1 MKKFTCWILFLI
13 CLLFNI
19 IYAAQEMPGN
29 VLNVIA
35 DISGDGILNVC
46 ETWEIKTVGDNFFE
60 RKIYI
65 DNSKNEKVENV
76 SITARYPNVSGE
88 REFELYSGDLK
99 FGRYSVDKSEDYYLI
114 RCGIDQFNNNV
125 IYDISYT
132 LDNNLID
139 YKDCVEMKWY
149 LFKNTTLTNIGL
161 VSRRIK
167 FPYSKQ
173 QRRNKFMVK
182 D

>member
-13 CLLFNI
+13 CLLFNF

-46 ETWEIKTVGDNFFE
+46 ETWELKTTSDDFFE

-65 DNSKNEKVENV
+65 DKSKDEKVENV
-76 SITARYPNVSGE
+76 SIAARYPNVSGE

-99 FGRYSVDKSEDYYLI
+99 FGRYSVEQNEDCYFI
-114 RCGIDQFNNNV
+114 RCGVDKFNSNV
-125 IYDISYT
+125 IYDISYN
-132 LDNNLID
+132 LNNNLID

-149 LFKNTTLTNIGL
+149 LFKNATLTNVGL
-161 VSRRIK
+161 VLRRSN
-167 FPYSKQ
+167 FSY
-173 QRRNKFMVK
+173 F
-182 D
+182 